1 MIDTSVR
8 QMTGAHALVAALEQ
22 EGIRHL
28 FGVPGH
34 GAYPIYDALNDFPS
48 VTPVVGRNEQ
58 GSIFAA
64 DGYARV
70 SENVA
75 VATSVPLAGV
85 TNALTSLWEIDGH
98 GSRVLYVIEHDPVHE
113 QFLRPVARYYAKVFA
128 VGDV

>member
-1 MIDTSVR
+1 MGNKKVR
-8 QMTGAHALVAALEQ
+8 AKKATTMLQTETRQLSGAQALVAALEKQ
-22 EGIRHL
+22 GGRHL

-58 GSIFAA
+58 GALFSA

-70 SENVA
+70 TEDIA

-85 TNALTSLWEIDGH
+85 TNAMTSLWEIN
-98 GSRVLYVIEHDPVHE
+98 
-113 QFLRPVARYYAKVFA
+113 
-128 VGDV
+128 